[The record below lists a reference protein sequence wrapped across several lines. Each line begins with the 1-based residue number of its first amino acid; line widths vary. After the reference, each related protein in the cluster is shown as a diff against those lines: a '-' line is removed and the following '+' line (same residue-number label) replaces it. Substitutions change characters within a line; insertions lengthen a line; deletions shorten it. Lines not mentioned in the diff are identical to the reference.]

1 MPVHPWSPEISNKGM
16 FKSDTDE
23 FKHGTDANR
32 KLNMIQSEKDCDIH
46 ILGQSNS
53 FKDDNAP
60 LVNNALQIG
69 KVDSNM
75 TGNDNLGQSID
86 FNTRMI
92 SPDLPA
98 DGKLFDSQL
107 DESPSKQTAAFNN
120 LTESE
125 KKEGAMELQHPE
137 KLAEEIVLEE
147 YNRIRKSC
155 EFWMLWLMLS
165 FNYSMPLFMTVNV
178 KSFGLLYF
186 SDGSLAAL
194 S

>member
-1 MPVHPWSPEISNKGM
+1 
-16 FKSDTDE
+16 
-23 FKHGTDANR
+23 
-32 KLNMIQSEKDCDIH
+32 
-46 ILGQSNS
+46 
-53 FKDDNAP
+53 
-60 LVNNALQIG
+60 
-69 KVDSNM
+69 M